1 MNNFLIP
8 ILQIAY
14 KDIILELRTKDIFVT
29 ILIFALLMGII
40 FSFVFVPTKQNVVL
54 ILPGT
59 LWVSITFAG
68 VLGFNRSLVLEKD
81 KGSLDGLLLCP
92 VTRDV
97 IYLGKFLGL
106 FLFMI
111 SAEIFIVPLYAVLYN
126 VSILDVGI
134 PVIVILTT
142 IGFAAVGTLFSA
154 ICVNTR
160 SREVMLPILLLPVS
174 VPIIVAAVEGTRS
187 ILEGSTIG
195 IERWVQLLV
204 AFDVIFLILASFTF
218 GAALEE

>member
-1 MNNFLIP
+1 MSYFLVP
-8 ILQIAY
+8 IFQIAY

-40 FSFVFVPTKQNVVL
+40 FSFVFVPTKEIVAL

-68 VLGFNRSLVLEKD
+68 VLGFNRSLTLEKD

-92 VTRDV
+92 VTR
-97 IYLGKFLGL
+97 
-106 FLFMI
+106 
-111 SAEIFIVPLYAVLYN
+111 
-126 VSILDVGI
+126 
-134 PVIVILTT
+134 
-142 IGFAAVGTLFSA
+142 AAVGTLFSA

-187 ILEGSTIG
+187 IVEGYPMDIW
-195 IERWVQLLV
+195 RWVQLLA
-204 AFDVIFLILASFTF
+204 AFDVIFLIIAAFTF
-218 GAALEE
+218 GAVLEE